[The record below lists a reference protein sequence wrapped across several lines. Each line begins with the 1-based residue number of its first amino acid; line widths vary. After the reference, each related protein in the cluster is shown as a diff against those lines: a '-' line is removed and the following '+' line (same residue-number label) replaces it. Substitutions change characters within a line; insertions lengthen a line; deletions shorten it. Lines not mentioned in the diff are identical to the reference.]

1 MFARYVY
8 ICHPNV
14 ARTWCT
20 TPIVIKAICT
30 IFLLAFLHQLSRFF
44 DREYIPIEFEI
55 NNQPQYGC
63 QILSSEWVANIE
75 DFYYTSYYTF
85 RIIFV
90 HIGPCAALVVFNV
103 LLFIALRKAEDNR
116 IKLFNNTQ
124 SSENRKVRDS
134 NSTTIMLIVV
144 VSVFLVVEIPLAVCT
159 LLHVMRNALDIEI
172 VSYNVLN
179 TTIVFANFFIILS
192 YPVNFAIYCG
202 MSRLF
207 RETFKGMFRL
217 GDSDRH
223 QWISTRYTTYVN
235 GDGVTK
241 LVAGSRRYSVAVNGL
256 NNIINNNN
264 CSKNKPLETNL

>member
-1 MFARYVY
+1 M
-8 ICHPNV
+8 

-20 TPIVIKAICT
+20 TPRVIKAICT
-30 IFLLAFLHQLSRFF
+30 IFFLALLHQISRFL
-44 DREYIPIEFEI
+44 DR
-55 NNQPQYGC
+55 QYLPVHFMYNDKEVDAC
-63 QILSSEWVANIE
+63 QFQFSEWVTGIE
-75 DFYYTSYYTF
+75 DYYFISYYTF

-116 IKLFNNTQ
+116 IKLFNSSQ
-124 SSENRKVRDS
+124 SSENRKIRDS

-144 VSVFLVVEIPLAVCT
+144 VSVFLVVEIPLAVTT
-159 LLHVMRNALDIEI
+159 LLHVMQNALDVEM
-172 VSYNVLN
+172 VSYDVLN
-179 TTIVFANFFIILS
+179 TTIVFSNFFIILS

-207 RETFKGMFRL
+207 RETFRDLFHL
-217 GDSDRH
+217 GATDRH
-223 QWISTRYTTYVN
+223 QWLSTRYTTYVN

-241 LVAGSRRYSVAVNGL
+241 LVSGSRRYSVAVNGL

-264 CSKNKPLETNL
+264 CCRNNPIESVL